1 MIRNEMTSPKLKSLS
16 DDELYDRL
24 VDVWSAVKLL
34 SGALL
39 HEGDMLL
46 LQLEML
52 RDFLATSSFRD
63 LTVADLTTAFKLNA
77 AGDAWETIPH
87 YNREINAEW
96 VGQVL
101 RKYTDIFRKMW
112 RDHGD
117 AIRKALLPPVPEK
130 PKPGPLPES
139 FWQGEIQKDLELL
152 RAGKAEWI
160 FNRAAKYC
168 YLRKLQAIP
177 MPSRAWWKHSVT
189 VSMRILSRD
198 KKCSHY
204 TEYYRWMRY
213 EQETVSR
220 GAYREACLEN
230 RKRWYLAFLELMRD
244 TAIVDIWRDVDFS

>member
-112 RDHGD
+112 REHGD
-117 AIRKALLPPVPEK
+117 AIRKVLLPPAPEA
-130 PKPGPLPES
+130 PKPEPLPES
-139 FWQGEIQKDLELL
+139 FWQEEIQKDLELL
-152 RAGKAEWI
+152 RAGKADWI
-160 FNRAAKYC
+160 FNSAMKYVFLCRSGIRPVPYVDEQQFNSDPAYKARC
-168 YLRKLQAIP
+168 Y
-177 MPSRAWWKHSVT
+177 SEW
-189 VSMRILSRD
+189 
-198 KKCSHY
+198 
-204 TEYYRWMRY
+204 EGRY
-213 EQETVSR
+213 
-220 GAYREACLEN
+220 LN
-230 RKRWYLAFLELMRD
+230 FLELMRD
-244 TAIVDIWRDVDFS
+244 TAIVDIWRDVDFSN